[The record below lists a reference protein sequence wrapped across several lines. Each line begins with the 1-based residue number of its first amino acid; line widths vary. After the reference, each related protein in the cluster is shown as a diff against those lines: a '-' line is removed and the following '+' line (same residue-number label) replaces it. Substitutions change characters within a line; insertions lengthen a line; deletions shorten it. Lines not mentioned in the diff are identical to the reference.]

1 MCVGAGGL
9 YKAKGRSLELDLTPW
24 ITQPTCLGGQAD
36 CKVRGK
42 ESRGPA
48 EASFIIYSA
57 KVVSAFPTLRGFLFF
72 AGGVLF
78 GGLGGMG
85 VSILSISLYKVCVHA
100 LAFSAFLLCRLERDQ
115 AASGMHKYSQPSWG
129 LRGGIMGLGLFSR

>member
-1 MCVGAGGL
+1 MPANVQGVTVWGSVCRSRGL
-9 YKAKGRSLELDLTPW
+9 YIAKGRSLVLDLTPW

-36 CKVRGK
+36 CKARGK

-48 EASFIIYSA
+48 EAAFIIYSA
-57 KVVSAFPTLRGFLFF
+57 KGCFCVSYLKRIF
-72 AGGVLF
+72 F

-85 VSILSISLYKVCVHA
+85 VSILSISLYKFCVHA

-115 AASGMHKYSQPSWG
+115 AASGMHKYSQASWG
-129 LRGGIMGLGLFSR
+129 